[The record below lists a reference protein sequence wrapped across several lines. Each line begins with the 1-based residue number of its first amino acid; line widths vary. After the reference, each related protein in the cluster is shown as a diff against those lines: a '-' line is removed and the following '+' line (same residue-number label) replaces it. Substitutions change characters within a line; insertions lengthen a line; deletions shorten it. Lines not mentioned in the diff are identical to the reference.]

1 MSLVEKIVN
10 FITKCNDMEETFAR
24 YETLNKLRKPDT
36 TQINNVLDRL
46 EKNVDWLLNSLV
58 VKNDLKE
65 EAESKVRQSQDAEL
79 ATLLVRLIKTP
90 VPYLESSDVRMIKTQ
105 QPPKPK

>member
-46 EKNVDWLLNSLV
+46 EK
-58 VKNDLKE
+58 
-65 EAESKVRQSQDAEL
+65 
-79 ATLLVRLIKTP
+79 
-90 VPYLESSDVRMIKTQ
+90 M
-105 QPPKPK
+105 